1 MNLEEKRS
9 QANKVK
15 VNEEEKQQQR
25 PTNIWKWAFLI
36 LLGLLIGCVTWFA
49 VQIFSHPADT
59 EIEDTTTQ
67 QVASSENIHFEVRS
81 EKQELEDIAN
91 QFLQKESK
99 DNSAIQYKL
108 TIRDSVVISGELNI
122 FHIPVDFELNL
133 DPYVMQNGNLQ
144 LRATDLSLGDLR
156 LPVSFVMKQMDKQ
169 LNLPDMVSVNADS
182 KFIVVQLDEFYLD
195 SGIHFS
201 MEHINLEQNDIR
213 VNVYI
218 PKETE

>member
-9 QANKVK
+9 QAKKDK
-15 VNEEEKQQQR
+15 VNEEKQKQR

-49 VQIFSHPADT
+49 VQIFSQPADT

-99 DNSAIQYKL
+99 GNSAIQYKL
-108 TIRDSVVISGELNI
+108 TIQDSVVISGELKI
-122 FHIPVDFELNL
+122 FNIPVDFELNL

>member
-9 QANKVK
+9 QANKV
-15 VNEEEKQQQR
+15 NEEEKQQQR
-25 PTNIWKWAFLI
+25 PTDIWKWAFLI

-49 VQIFSHPADT
+49 VQIFSQPADT

-122 FHIPVDFELNL
+122 FNIPVDFELNL

>member
-9 QANKVK
+9 QANK

-49 VQIFSHPADT
+49 VQIFSQPADT

-122 FHIPVDFELNL
+122 FNIPVDFELNL

>member
-25 PTNIWKWAFLI
+25 PTDIWKWAFLI

-49 VQIFSHPADT
+49 VQIFSQPADT

-81 EKQELEDIAN
+81 EKQELEDVAN

-122 FHIPVDFELNL
+122 FNIPVDFELNL

>member
-49 VQIFSHPADT
+49 VQIFSQPADT

-122 FHIPVDFELNL
+122 FNIPVDFELNL

>member
-9 QANKVK
+9 QANKV
-15 VNEEEKQQQR
+15 NEEEKQQQR
-25 PTNIWKWAFLI
+25 PTDIWKWAFLI

-49 VQIFSHPADT
+49 VQIFSQPADT

-81 EKQELEDIAN
+81 EKQELEDVAN

-122 FHIPVDFELNL
+122 FNIPVDFELNL

>member
-49 VQIFSHPADT
+49 VQIFSQPADT

-81 EKQELEDIAN
+81 EKQELEDVAN

-122 FHIPVDFELNL
+122 FNIPVDFELNL